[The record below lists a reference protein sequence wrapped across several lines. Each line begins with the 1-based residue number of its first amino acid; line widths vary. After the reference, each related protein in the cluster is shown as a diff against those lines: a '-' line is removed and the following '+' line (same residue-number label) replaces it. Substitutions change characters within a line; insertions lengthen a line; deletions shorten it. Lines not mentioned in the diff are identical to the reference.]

1 MPGNGRNKGGV
12 PMMQLI
18 FHRAAAGL
26 LLLASGLVVS
36 GLTVL
41 LLLLFATT
49 ANAQSLS
56 GTNVDRGL
64 SRQTAAHVI
73 GLTEEALTQI
83 ENRLTELEDELTV
96 LETEAEALER
106 AIENLTPRSC
116 AANQKITWSGAY
128 GCDVDRTL

>member
-1 MPGNGRNKGGV
+1 MMESLCRHAVPGTILLSPSLVTGILGTL
-12 PMMQLI
+12 LI
-18 FHRAAAGL
+18 VLSF
-26 LLLASGLVVS
+26 SVS
-36 GLTVL
+36 
-41 LLLLFATT
+41 
-49 ANAQSLS
+49 ANAQSMS

-83 ENRLTELEDELTV
+83 ENRLTELENELTV
-96 LETEAEALER
+96 LETEAEVLER
-106 AIENLTPRSC
+106 AIESLTPRSC